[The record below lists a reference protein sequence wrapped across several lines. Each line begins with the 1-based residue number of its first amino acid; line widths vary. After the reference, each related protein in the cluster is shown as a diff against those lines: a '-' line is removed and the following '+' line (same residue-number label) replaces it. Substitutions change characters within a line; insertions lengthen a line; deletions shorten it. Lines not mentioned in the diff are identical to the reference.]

1 MIYFDHAATG
11 MPKSE
16 GVINAVASA
25 MRFCGNPGRGSYE
38 LAHAGDRALFDCRN
52 ELAHEFGALTENC
65 VLTKNTTEAL
75 NIAIKGYVLAKKE
88 LVHVLVS
95 DFDHNA
101 VSRIIYDLKQREKIK
116 VTVFESDLFDDKKTV
131 QNFENNI
138 TEKTSLAVFTHA
150 SNVCGRI
157 FPVKEMRKI
166 AKSRGITVITDIA
179 QTAGI
184 LDINTEDY
192 GDIICL
198 PGHKGLYGPAGT
210 GAMIIS
216 RDFDSQLYPL
226 LHGGTGILSADMKM
240 PSFLPER
247 FEAGSLNAPAYAGLC
262 AALKEKDLKNKK
274 LTQKIY
280 KYLLS
285 ELKNMKG
292 ITVIGAPEEK
302 QEENWVPIILINLW
316 GYNSEEAAEMLA
328 KENIAVRGGLHCAY
342 KAHKKLG
349 TLKTGG
355 VRISIGR
362 GNTMVHAQA
371 LIDTLARKM
380 TC

>member
-1 MIYFDHAATG
+1 
-11 MPKSE
+11 
-16 GVINAVASA
+16 SA

-38 LAHAGDRALFDCRN
+38 LASAGDRTLFDCRN
-52 ELAHEFGALTENC
+52 ELAHEFGALPENC

-131 QNFENNI
+131 QNFENSI

-150 SNVCGRI
+150 SNLCGRI

-262 AALKEKDLKNKK
+262 TALKEKDMKNKK

-371 LIDTLARKM
+371 LIDTLARKT

>member
-1 MIYFDHAATG
+1 MC
-11 MPKSE
+11 S
-16 GVINAVASA
+16 S
-25 MRFCGNPGRGSYE
+25 
-38 LAHAGDRALFDCRN
+38 
-52 ELAHEFGALTENC
+52 
-65 VLTKNTTEAL
+65 
-75 NIAIKGYVLAKKE
+75 
-88 LVHVLVS
+88 
-95 DFDHNA
+95 
-101 VSRIIYDLKQREKIK
+101 DLK
-116 VTVFESDLFDDKKTV
+116 
-131 QNFENNI
+131 
-138 TEKTSLAVFTHA
+138 
-150 SNVCGRI
+150 G
-157 FPVKEMRKI
+157 
-166 AKSRGITVITDIA
+166 
-179 QTAGI
+179 
-184 LDINTEDY
+184 LD
-192 GDIICL
+192 
-198 PGHKGLYGPAGT
+198 GPAGT

-262 AALKEKDLKNKK
+262 TALKEKDMKNKK

-371 LIDTLARKM
+371 LIDTLARKT

>member
-38 LAHAGDRALFDCRN
+38 LSSAGDRALFNCRN
-52 ELAHEFGALTENC
+52 ELAEYFDTLPENC

-75 NIAIKGYVLAKKE
+75 NIAVKGYVFSKKE
-88 LVHVLVS
+88 PVHLLVS

-101 VSRIIYDLKQREKIK
+101 VSRIIYDLKQNNKVK

-131 QNFENNI
+131 KNFENAI
-138 TEKTSLAVFTHA
+138 AADTSLAVLTHA

-157 FPVKEMRKI
+157 FPVKEMVKTAR
-166 AKSRGITVITDIA
+166 SRGITVITDIA
-179 QTAGI
+179 QTAGTV
-184 LDINTEDY
+184 DIKASDY
-192 GDIICL
+192 GDILCL

-210 GAMIIS
+210 GAMVMAK
-216 RDFDSQLYPL
+216 DFDKELHPL
-226 LHGGTGILSADMKM
+226 IHGGTGILSADMKM
-240 PSFLPER
+240 PALPPER
-247 FEAGSLNAPAYAGLC
+247 FEAGSLNAPAYAGLYT
-262 AALKEKDLKNKK
+262 ALREQNSRDKK

-285 ELKNMKG
+285 ELKNMKR
-292 ITVIGAPEEK
+292 ITVIGAPDEDDTES
-302 QEENWVPIILINLW
+302 WVPIILVNLW
-316 GYNSEEAAEMLA
+316 GYHSQEAAEMLA

-362 GNTMVHAQA
+362 GNTMVHAKA

-380 TC
+380 SR

>member
-38 LAHAGDRALFDCRN
+38 LASAGDRALFDCRN
-52 ELAHEFGALTENC
+52 ELAHEFGALPENC

-131 QNFENNI
+131 QNFENSI

-247 FEAGSLNAPAYAGLC
+247 FEAGSLNAAAYAGLC

-274 LTQKIY
+274 LTRKIY
-280 KYLLS
+280 K
-285 ELKNMKG
+285 
-292 ITVIGAPEEK
+292 
-302 QEENWVPIILINLW
+302 
-316 GYNSEEAAEMLA
+316 
-328 KENIAVRGGLHCAY
+328 
-342 KAHKKLG
+342 
-349 TLKTGG
+349 
-355 VRISIGR
+355 
-362 GNTMVHAQA
+362 
-371 LIDTLARKM
+371 
-380 TC
+380 

>member
-157 FPVKEMRKI
+157 FPIKEMRKI

>member
-38 LAHAGDRALFDCRN
+38 LASAGDRALFDCRN
-52 ELAHEFGALTENC
+52 ELAYEFGSLPENC

-75 NIAIKGYVLAKKE
+75 NMAIKGYVFAKKE
-88 LVHVLVS
+88 PVHVLVS

-101 VSRIIYDLKQREKIK
+101 VSRIIYDLKQSERIK
-116 VTVFESDLFDDKKTV
+116 VTVFESDLFDDKKTI
-131 QNFENNI
+131 QSFENCI

-166 AKSRGITVITDIA
+166 AKSRGIAVITDIA

-184 LDINTEDY
+184 LEINAEDY

-210 GAMIIS
+210 GAMIMS
-216 RDFDSQLYPL
+216 RDFESQLYPL

-262 AALKEKDLKNKK
+262 TALKEKNMKNKK

-292 ITVIGAPEEK
+292 VTVIGAPEEK

>member
-38 LAHAGDRALFDCRN
+38 LASAGDRTLFDCRN
-52 ELAHEFGALTENC
+52 ELAHEFGALPENC

-131 QNFENNI
+131 QNFENSI

-210 GAMIIS
+210 GSMIIS

-240 PSFLPER
+240 PSFFPER

>member
-38 LAHAGDRALFDCRN
+38 LASAGDRTLFDCRN
-52 ELAHEFGALTENC
+52 ELAHEFGALPEKC

-131 QNFENNI
+131 QNFENSI

-240 PSFLPER
+240 PFFLPER

>member
-38 LAHAGDRALFDCRN
+38 LASSGDRTLFDCRN
-52 ELAHEFGALTENC
+52 ELAHEFGALPENC

-131 QNFENNI
+131 QNFENSI

-157 FPVKEMRKI
+157 FPVKKMRKI

>member
-38 LAHAGDRALFDCRN
+38 LASAGDRTLFDCRN
-52 ELAHEFGALTENC
+52 ELAHEFGALPENC

-131 QNFENNI
+131 QNFENSI

-150 SNVCGRI
+150 SNLCGRI

-262 AALKEKDLKNKK
+262 TALKEKDMKNKK

-371 LIDTLARKM
+371 LIDTLARKT

>member
-16 GVINAVASA
+16 GVINSVTSA

-38 LAHAGDRALFDCRN
+38 LASAGDRALFDCRN
-52 ELAHEFGALTENC
+52 ELAREFGSPPENC

-75 NIAIKGYVLAKKE
+75 NIAIKGYVFSQKE
-88 LVHVLVS
+88 PVHVLVS

-101 VSRIIYDLKQREKIK
+101 VSRIIYDLKQKEKIK

-131 QNFENNI
+131 QNFENSI

-166 AKSRGITVITDIA
+166 AKSYGITVITDIA

-184 LDINTEDY
+184 LDISTDDH

-210 GAMIIS
+210 GAMIVS
-216 RDFDSQLYPL
+216 KDFDIEMHPI

-240 PSFLPER
+240 PAFLPER
-247 FEAGSLNAPAYAGLC
+247 FEAGSLNAPAYAGLRT
-262 AALKEKDLKNKK
+262 ALREKHTKDKK
-274 LTQKIY
+274 LAQKIY

-292 ITVIGAPEEK
+292 VTVIGAPEKNREDD
-302 QEENWVPIILINLW
+302 WVPIILINLW
-316 GYNSEEAAEMLA
+316 GYNSEEAAEILA

-362 GNTMVHAQA
+362 GNTMVHAKA